1 MITVVTGP
9 PCGGKSTYVSE
20 HARTG
25 DIIVDM
31 DRIALALTTD
41 DVSHHD
47 YGPQVRQ
54 VARAVRSAAVT
65 EAIKIS
71 QLSLLSV
78 WIIDTDPR
86 PEARR
91 QYSLASARYVE
102 LDPGKNV
109 CLTRLQSRP
118 VGNHALVKKVLHD
131 YYERR

>member
-20 HARTG
+20 QARTG

-41 DVSHHD
+41 DVGHHD